1 MNFKCKVYRCSKKTD
16 TYLYIEAGMDKDD
29 LPNGL
34 IHLLGDL
41 SQFLN
46 LELDESSKLARVEA
60 CDVLAALDD
69 QGYFLQMP
77 PAELL
82 KLQVPGSGF
91 IQ

>member
-1 MNFKCKVYRCSKKTD
+1 MTIKCDVYRCSKKAD
-16 TYLYIEAGMDKDD
+16 TYLYLEIGKDKND
-29 LPNGL
+29 LPDGL

-46 LELDESSKLARVEA
+46 LDLDDSSRLAQVEA
-60 CDVLAALDD
+60 RDVLVALDK